1 MLHTHWGVGMSEP
14 IVLFYKIRGARAQ
27 RRVVSAETFQS
38 TYTNLK
44 GLGATILIDVS
55 VTPIKEQAA

>member
-1 MLHTHWGVGMSEP
+1 MSEP